1 MDSIA
6 DTLTSDP
13 ATLARADTA
22 PPSTLVIF
30 GAGGDLTK
38 RLLMP
43 ALYNMTLAGLLS
55 DDFQMI
61 GVDRLEMDE
70 ETYRRK
76 QSETMASFVSDKGGE
91 FSADALD
98 AKAWGWLRQRLGYQ
112 SGDFANPDT
121 FKAIA
126 DRLAKIKE
134 EQHHGNAVFYLAVA
148 DRFFGDIV
156 DMLAKAGLLT
166 EDKDDF
172 RRVVVEKPF
181 GHDLASAKALNARIL
196 KVADEKQVFRIDHF
210 LGKETVQN
218 IMLLRFSN
226 GIFEP
231 LWKREHIDHVQITA
245 SEIVGVESRARFYEP
260 TGAMRDMV
268 PNHMMQLL
276 AMVAMEPPNS
286 SDADAVRQEK
296 AKAVEAIRPLTDSM
310 AAARV
315 VRGQYAAG
323 EIKRQD
329 VPGYRE
335 EPGVDPHS
343 TTETYVAM
351 KLGIENWRWSG
362 VPFYVRTGKRMR
374 TRKTEISIHFK
385 QAPLAL
391 YRDLHHRVTPNVMT
405 LHIQPHEGVTL
416 GFNAKIP
423 GPKVALGGV
432 NMDFRYNDYFK
443 AESSTGYETLLYDVL
458 IGDPTLFQRAD
469 NVEAG
474 WSAVQP
480 ILDSWAAGLGEVH
493 PYDAG
498 SDGPAEA
505 DALLARDGR
514 HWSKL
519 I

>member
-6 DTLTSDP
+6 STLTSDP
-13 ATLARADTA
+13 STLARADTA

-43 ALYNMTLAGLLS
+43 ALYNMTVAGLLA
-55 DDFQMI
+55 DEFEMI
-61 GVDRLEMDE
+61 GVDRLEMDV
-70 ETYRRK
+70 ETYRQK
-76 QSETMASFVSDKGGE
+76 QTETMNSFVSDKGGE

-98 AKAWGWLRQRLGYQ
+98 AKAWGWLRDRLYYQ
-112 SGDFANPDT
+112 SGDFSNPDT
-121 FKAIA
+121 FNAISA
-126 DRLAKIKE
+126 QLEKIKAE
-134 EQHHGNAVFYLAVA
+134 HKHGNAVFYLAVA
-148 DRFFGDIV
+148 DRFFGDII
-156 DMLAKAGLLT
+156 DKLAEAGLLV
-166 EDKDDF
+166 EEKDDF

-181 GHDLASAKALNARIL
+181 GHDLPSAKALNARIL
-196 KVADEKQVFRIDHF
+196 KVADESQVFRIDHF

-218 IMLLRFSN
+218 IMSLRFSN

-245 SEIVGVESRARFYEP
+245 SETVGVESRARFYEP
-260 TGAMRDMV
+260 TGALRDMV
-268 PNHMMQLL
+268 PNHMFQLL

-296 AKAVEAIRPLTDSM
+296 AKAIEAIRPLSDAM
-310 AAARV
+310 VAARV

-323 EIKRQD
+323 EIKQQD

-335 EPGVDPHS
+335 EPNVDPHS
-343 TTETYVAM
+343 STETYVAM

-362 VPFYVRTGKRMR
+362 VPFYIRTGKRMS

-385 QAPLAL
+385 QAPAAL
-391 YRDLHHRVTPNVMT
+391 YRELQHRVYPNVMT

-423 GPKVALGGV
+423 GPKMALGGV

-474 WSAVQP
+474 WAAVQP
-480 ILDSWAAGLGEVH
+480 MLDSWANGNGEVH

-498 SDGPAEA
+498 TDGPAEA

-514 HWSKL
+514 HWVKPG
-519 I
+519 